1 VRLNRNKDK
10 SEWIFFPTPVI
21 IDPETFEAVQKLLEA
36 RRPTRVPPRVV
47 TGPTHL
53 TGLARCAECGGGMT
67 IRTGKGGRYRYYT
80 CNRRVNEGASS
91 CKGRSIPMPVLD
103 GIVLESLEERIFAP
117 DRLEALLRGLL
128 DRARNK
134 TATVEKKIK
143 EHVHSFQWQ
152 PWLM

>member
-10 SEWIFFPTPVI
+10 SEWVSFPTPVI